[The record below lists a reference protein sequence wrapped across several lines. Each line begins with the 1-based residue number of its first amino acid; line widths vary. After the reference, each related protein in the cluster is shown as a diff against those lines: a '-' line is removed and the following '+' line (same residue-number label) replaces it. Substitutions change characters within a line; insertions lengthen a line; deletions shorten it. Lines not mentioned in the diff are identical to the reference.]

1 MVEWRN
7 ETASE
12 ENTYH
17 RQSDAITRAKS
28 SVSRKGPYMLAD
40 GTLDVFIADLL
51 ETKLRL
57 IGAVESEEV
66 PNASVLD
73 ELYAKLRSLG
83 PALLQENKASQATG
97 EIRDRLEAL
106 AKSGAIPQAVD
117 APLLSTGVH
126 EFKSS
131 RDPSQIYRV
140 TFGRAGH
147 LECTC
152 EGFRWRGNC
161 KHVRE
166 VRAAS

>member
-1 MVEWRN
+1 
-7 ETASE
+7 
-12 ENTYH
+12 
-17 RQSDAITRAKS
+17 
-28 SVSRKGPYMLAD
+28 
-40 GTLDVFIADLL
+40 
-51 ETKLRL
+51 
-57 IGAVESEEV
+57 V

-97 EIRDRLEAL
+97 ETRDRLEVL
-106 AKSGAIPQAVD
+106 AKSGGIPQIAN
-117 APLLSTGVH
+117 AQLLSTGVH

-131 RDPSQIYRV
+131 RDPSKIYRV

-147 LECTC
+147 LECITC

-166 VRAAS
+166 VRETL

>member
-1 MVEWRN
+1 LGQTDRVTVE
-7 ETASE
+7 
-12 ENTYH
+12 
-17 RQSDAITRAKS
+17 
-28 SVSRKGPYMLAD
+28 YMLAD
-40 GTLDVFIADLL
+40 GTLDVFIAELL
-51 ETKLRL
+51 EAKLRV
-57 IGAVESEEV
+57 IEAVESEEV

-83 PALLQENKASQATG
+83 PALLHENKALQATG

-106 AKSGAIPQAVD
+106 AKGGGIPQAVD
-117 APLLSTGVH
+117 APLLSAGVH

-131 RDPSQIYRV
+131 REPSKVYRV
-140 TFGRAGH
+140 TFGHAGH

-166 VRAAS
+166 VREKI